1 MSVYW
6 AHVDRDLDRYEEF
19 HWSRSCRK
27 MFMPQP
33 ALVIAEK
40 TTDLKSLMDREMDY
54 LKSDL
59 CVSMAEDKN
68 REM

>member
-1 MSVYW
+1 
-6 AHVDRDLDRYEEF
+6 
-19 HWSRSCRK
+19 

-33 ALVIAEK
+33 ALVIAEM